1 MEPPEDLRARVE
13 AVNRVLGSQRTLP
26 AKLEALAEVLQRMV
40 PVCDAVSVALVVEGR
55 VRTGAASSQLAVEAD
70 LVQYRHQEGPCLDA
84 VARDST
90 VRVDVLRQD
99 ETFEH
104 FAPGAIEHGVESV
117 LSIPLRVAGD
127 VVGSVNMYSTGPEAF
142 AEDTAAA
149 VEPILRYAAELI
161 SRSPVYA
168 YSLDLMDE
176 LAAEV
181 YRQDTIA
188 IAVGI
193 LMAISHCDEA
203 EAWQMLNE
211 VPGGED
217 DSLVEAAQ
225 LVIDSLGAQ
234 VHAPDDSPED
244 TGG

>member
-1 MEPPEDLRARVE
+1 
-13 AVNRVLGSQRTLP
+13 
-26 AKLEALAEVLQRMV
+26 
-40 PVCDAVSVALVVEGR
+40 
-55 VRTGAASSQLAVEAD
+55 
-70 LVQYRHQEGPCLDA
+70 
-84 VARDST
+84 
-90 VRVDVLRQD
+90 
-99 ETFEH
+99 
-104 FAPGAIEHGVESV
+104 
-117 LSIPLRVAGD
+117 
-127 VVGSVNMYSTGPEAF
+127 MYSTGPEAF